1 MDSFDATL
9 LDAFMLATN
18 PTVVLPFFARTLEA
32 QDWMLLNHSLVFS
45 LAKHELQLLRI
56 RSIINA

>member
-1 MDSFDATL
+1 MGSFDATL

-18 PTVVLPFFARTLEA
+18 PTVVLPSFCPHLKT
-32 QDWMLLNHSLVFS
+32 QDWTLLNHSLVFS